1 MNGILQNLSGG
12 GYGLRDFISQFV
24 LFSFP
29 YWQLNVVVVVLGVAD
44 VVYVARNI
52 EFYTIYQKSPELLII
67 LEIIVELK

>member
-1 MNGILQNLSGG
+1 
-12 GYGLRDFISQFV
+12 
-24 LFSFP
+24 
-29 YWQLNVVVVVLGVAD
+29 VVVLGVAD